1 MAIQGGREITSA
13 QQISDA
19 IITNDKLVT
28 PGTVLQTLQ
37 FESNTTTSATSTTYV
52 DTAITLTITPSST
65 SSKILGIAVV
75 GGVSTPSDIFVFTR
89 VYNSTSSTVVSNI
102 VRYDPRSQA
111 FLMQH
116 ASHTFLDSPSST
128 SPQTYVIQ
136 LASDRTATSY
146 FNRRDDNA
154 SFNSNSSII
163 LMEIA
168 A

>member
-1 MAIQGGREITSA
+1 MSQARNLADLLNSSGKV
-13 QQISDA
+13 
-19 IITNDKLVT
+19 TNAKLAT

-52 DTAITLTITPSST
+52 DTAVTLTITPSST
-65 SSKILGIAVV
+65 SNKILGIAVV
-75 GGVSTPSDIFVFTR
+75 GGISAASDIFVFTR
-89 VYNSTSSTVVSNI
+89 VYNCTSSTVVSDI
-102 VRYDPRSQA
+102 VRYDPRSLA
-111 FLMQH
+111 LLIQH

-146 FNRRDDNA
+146 FNRRDDSA